1 MAMQVLG
8 PVIVTVMIAG
18 ASMATPGVAAEVE
31 ALFAELGV
39 QRPSPPS
46 PAPALALPDLAGRT
60 VRLRDIQGS
69 VVLLSFFTTT

>member
-1 MAMQVLG
+1 MAMQALATV
-8 PVIVTVMIAG
+8 VVTVMIAG

-31 ALFAELGV
+31 ALFAELRV
-39 QRPSPPS
+39 QRPATPS

-60 VRLRDIQGS
+60 VRLRDLQGS